1 MSVHERGE
9 FGVGREALISA
20 AIALVADSGLTQL
33 TYRSLAAKAG
43 VTHGSVQHHFDSI
56 NSVLEAALERCVK
69 ICLEPLE
76 ASITATHYIDTLL
89 QSVRIDPDVHAFQYQ
104 VILESKRRVSLRPY
118 VQRLYSSCWKST
130 ERSLQSMG
138 VVPDRPLVR
147 AVFAAGE
154 GIIFQLVALGA
165 DDPDGASDA
174 ITGLRRLLDD
184 ALSISTSAEHR

>member
-1 MSVHERGE
+1 MSVQEPGD
-9 FGVGREALISA
+9 FGVGREALVRA
-20 AIALVADSGLTQL
+20 AIALVAESGLTSL

-43 VTHGSVQHHFDSI
+43 VTHGAVQHHFTSI
-56 NSVLEAALERCVK
+56 TSVLEAALERCLE
-69 ICLEPLE
+69 ISLEPLQG
-76 ASITATHYIDTLL
+76 TATPTHYIDTLL

-118 VQRLYSSCWKST
+118 VQHLYASYWEAT
-130 ERSLQSMG
+130 ERSLKAMG
-138 VVPDRPLVR
+138 VVPDRALVR

-174 ITGLRRLLDD
+174 IAGLRRLLDD
-184 ALSISTSAEHR
+184 ALRR